1 MRDNH
6 LRVGLGAEGSRLKE
20 WLLEPGAPLVD
31 IEASLNVVDRID
43 DEVKT
48 IPEFV
53 VEEVLCVRCDE
64 FLIVTY
70 I

>member
-1 MRDNH
+1 M
-6 LRVGLGAEGSRLKE
+6 RVGLGAEGSGLKE

-43 DEVKT
+43 NEVKT

-53 VEEVLCVRCDE
+53 VEEVLSVRCDE